1 MVVLAGT
8 AILTLSTWPNAGIA
22 AYFEGDNTSS
32 VFAPVSDLEL
42 LAIDATTSAAVL
54 SPSIAQVG
62 DV

>member
-1 MVVLAGT
+1 M
-8 AILTLSTWPNAGIA
+8 STWPNAGIA

-54 SPSIAQVG
+54 SV
-62 DV
+62 